1 MAKETTAH
9 PPPQDIGAT
18 TESPSVPSIGSVVA
32 GWGAH
37 WKDVFTARNL
47 AGDIMAG
54 ITVAAVALPL
64 NLALALASGVP
75 ASAGIIAGIIG
86 GFLAGFFGGSSLQ
99 VSGPA
104 AALSSLVLGIAAAF
118 GHVGVM
124 AACLIVGVVLVA
136 MALTRAG
143 RFARFVPESVLAG
156 FTTGVGLKLLDQQ
169 IPVVLGFDLRVFD
182 IAQMMHQPLWLREV
196 SWLAVVCGLF
206 VALLVVSTRQFK
218 RFPAAIAAIAAVTFV
233 SVYLKWNLPRVGE
246 IPTALPTPSLPL
258 LPDEQWLDLAAMALP
273 LAILVGVESL
283 LSAKVVDHMAP
294 VRKHEPNAEL
304 FGQGL
309 ANIAMGFFGGM
320 PVSGVVVRSGV
331 NAQSGGKT
339 RLGTL
344 THSVALGAAVLL
356 AAQHIS
362 RIPLPALAGLLCVV
376 GIRLIEVSEFQHL
389 LRHRKVEALA
399 FAAATAGTVSGH
411 LMLGL
416 AAGVAISLTN
426 AWVRRITSKAPATVS
441 RITTP
446 RTQQQVERGLRAV
459 LPGARGGA
467 RRSGAE
473 DLPQHHGWLTNIS
486 SEPVVPATAFIHE
499 QATVIGRV
507 VMGDH
512 VHVAAGSSV
521 RADEGAPFFLG
532 PNTNVQDGVVIHA
545 LQQKWVRVG
554 NEDWAV
560 YVGRN
565 VSMAHDALVHGPCYV
580 GDDTFIGFKA
590 VVHDSIVGSHCFIG
604 IGAIVVG
611 VEIPDGRFVPH
622 GMIVSTQDAADALPL
637 AGEAQHHFNEDV
649 VDVNRGLA
657 VAYQTAEQ
665 RLRSHLADARLELD
679 APKTR
684 PWEPAWNRQAPSQLH
699 ERF

>member
-1 MAKETTAH
+1 MANHPSTQAEPHAEGSPQTA
-9 PPPQDIGAT
+9 QA
-18 TESPSVPSIGSVVA
+18 VPSIGAVTSA
-32 GWGAH
+32 WSEH
-37 WKDVFTARNL
+37 WKDVFRARNF
-47 AGDIMAG
+47 ASDVMAG

-75 ASAGIIAGIIG
+75 ASAGLIAGVIG
-86 GFLAGFFGGSSLQ
+86 GFLAGFFGGSALQ

-104 AALSSLVLGIAAAF
+104 AALSSLVLGIAATF
-118 GHVGVM
+118 GHVGVT
-124 AACLIVGVVLVA
+124 AACLMVGVVLLTLAV
-136 MALTRAG
+136 TRAG

-169 IPVVLGFDLRVFD
+169 IPVVLGFNLKVFD
-182 IAQMMHQPLWLREV
+182 IAQMMHQPLWLRDV

-206 VALLVVSTRQFK
+206 VALLVVSTRHLK
-218 RFPAAIAAIAAVTFV
+218 RFPAAIVAIAAVTFV
-233 SVYLKWNLPRVGE
+233 SAYLWWDLPRVGE
-246 IPTALPTPSLPL
+246 VPTTLPSPSLPL
-258 LPDEQWLDLAAMALP
+258 LPDDKWLDLATMTLP

-283 LSAKVVDHMAP
+283 LSAKAVDHMAK
-294 VRKHEPNAEL
+294 VRPHEPNAEL
-304 FGQGL
+304 FGQGI
-309 ANIAMGFFGGM
+309 ANLAMGIFGGM

-339 RLGTL
+339 RLATL
-344 THSVALGAAVLL
+344 VHSLALGGSVML
-356 AAQHIS
+356 AAKYIS
-362 RIPLPALAGLLCVV
+362 LIPLPALAGLLCVV
-376 GIRLIEVSEFQHL
+376 GIRLIELSEFRHL
-389 LRHRKVEALA
+389 LRHRKVESLA
-399 FAAATAGTVSGH
+399 FAAAAAGTVSGR

-416 AAGVAISLTN
+416 AVGVAISLAN
-426 AWVRRITSKAPATVS
+426 AYVRRLTSKSAPTAS

-446 RTQQQVERGLRAV
+446 RSQLQIARGLRAV
-459 LPGARGGA
+459 LPGTRADA
-467 RRSGAE
+467 RRAGAE
-473 DLPQHHGWLTNIS
+473 ELPQHHGWLSNIN
-486 SEPVVPATAFIHE
+486 SEPVIPPTAYIHE
-499 QATVIGRV
+499 QASVIGRV

-554 NEDWAV
+554 DEDWAV

-622 GMIVSTQDAADALPL
+622 GTIVSTQDVADALPL
-637 AGEAQHHFNEDV
+637 AGEAQHEFNEDV

-657 VAYQTAEQ
+657 VAYQTADQ
-665 RLRSHLADARLELD
+665 RLRAALADVRLQLES
-679 APKTR
+679 PTVR
-684 PWEPAWNRQAPSQLH
+684 PWEPAWTRPAPSDTH
-699 ERF
+699 DRF